1 MKSPE
6 SFYEERN
13 RNREIRNHFYELEF
27 SNQEAK
33 NDIIKSLSRK
43 IPWYVPISNYIDEI
57 QDGLVRL
64 TARKYFHDL
73 QIELMN
79 YHLLNLVEKKKTN
92 GYEDL
97 EKMVFLFSLMGD
109 SNASYSDFCSEL
121 DRIAYRVGEL
131 FELNKIILTDEIKLQ
146 LLIRVLHQEEGFI
159 GNHFSYHNPDNSY
172 LTKVLVSKLGIPI
185 SLSIIYIL
193 VGLRLKLPIY
203 GVNFP
208 LHFMILYETP
218 KFTTYVDPFNGG
230 VLVDKKTCKR
240 FLEANGYTEAPEYFS
255 KAGTI
260 SILRRMYNN
269 LLIACKK
276 SNNKEFEEIL
286 SKQLQILETRY
297 ENI

>member
-1 MKSPE
+1 MKSSE

-27 SNQEAK
+27 SDEESKHA
-33 NDIIKSLSRK
+33 IIKSLSKK
-43 IPWYVPISNYIDEI
+43 IPWHVPISNYIDDI
-57 QDGLVRL
+57 QDGSVRL
-64 TARKYFHDL
+64 TARKYFYDL
-73 QIELMN
+73 QIELLN
-79 YHLLNLVEKKKTN
+79 HHLFNLVEKKRSN
-92 GYEDL
+92 NYDDL
-97 EKMVFLFSLMGD
+97 EKMVFLFSLLGD
-109 SNASYSDFCSEL
+109 SNASYADFCSEL

-131 FELNKIILTDEIKLQ
+131 FELNRIILTDETKLQ

-159 GNHFSYHNPDNSY
+159 GNHFFYHNPDNSY

-208 LHFMILYETP
+208 LHFMVLYETP
-218 KFTTYVDPFNGG
+218 SFTTYVDPFNGG

-240 FLEANGYTEAPEYFS
+240 FLEANGYTESPEYFS

-269 LLIACKK
+269 LLIVCKK
-276 SNNKEFEEIL
+276 RNDKQFENIL